1 MVRPTATK
9 SSRRRTSVLLGGLA
23 ATALLTA
30 GCSAQELSTGW
41 LPSTRGTTDETG
53 RIITLWNGSW
63 IAALLVGVLVWG
75 LTLWCVVAY
84 RRRKDEVDL
93 PAQLRYNV
101 PLEILY
107 TVVPLMMVGVLFFY
121 TFRDQREIESIA
133 DNPDV
138 EIGVVGKQWA
148 WDFNYVTDDVYET
161 STQIDL
167 DDEGNPVSEIPVLYL
182 PVGETVTF
190 ELTSRD
196 VIHSFWVPG
205 FLYKKDMIPGR
216 ENFVS
221 LTPQE
226 TGLFEGK
233 CAELCGQY
241 HSEMLFRVAVV
252 ERDEYDAQMD
262 ALRAAGQSGQLG
274 SDLDKATS
282 DGAVSAVEVEEGQG

>member
-1 MVRPTATK
+1 MVRPIATN
-9 SSRRRTSVLLGGLA
+9 SSRRRATALGGLA

-63 IAALLVGVLVWG
+63 IAALAVGVLVWG
-75 LTLWCVVAY
+75 LVLWCVVAY
-84 RRRKDEVDL
+84 RRRKDEVGL

-107 TVVPLMMVGVLFFY
+107 TVVPLMMVGVLFYY
-121 TFRDQREIESIA
+121 TYRDQTEIEA
-133 DNPDV
+133 VAENPDV
-138 EIGVVGKQWA
+138 EINVVGKQWA
-148 WDFNYVTDDVYET
+148 WDFNYLTDDVYET
-161 STQIDL
+161 STQVDL
-167 DDEGNPVSEIPVLYL
+167 DDEGNPISEIPTLYL
-182 PVGETVTF
+182 PVDQTVTF
-190 ELTSRD
+190 QLTSRD

-221 LTPQE
+221 LTPLE
-226 TGLFEGK
+226 TGVFEGK

-252 ERDEYDAQMD
+252 EQGEYDEQMD
-262 ALRAAGQSGQLG
+262 LLRAAGQTGSLG
-274 SDLDKATS
+274 DDLDKSTS
-282 DGAVSAVEVEEGQG
+282 DGTINAVEVPEDQE

>member
-9 SSRRRTSVLLGGLA
+9 SSRRRTTVLLGGLA

-63 IAALLVGVLVWG
+63 IAALVVGVLVWG

-84 RRRKDEVDL
+84 RRRKDEVGL

-133 DNPDV
+133 ENPDV

-161 STQIDL
+161 STQVDL
-167 DDEGNPVSEIPVLYL
+167 DAEGNPVSQIPTLYL

-216 ENFVS
+216 ENYVS
-221 LTPQE
+221 LTPLE
-226 TGLFEGK
+226 TGVFEGK

-252 ERDEYDAQMD
+252 DRDEYDAQMD
-262 ALRAAGQSGQLG
+262 ALRDAGQTGQLG
-274 SDLDKATS
+274 RDLDKTTS
-282 DGAVSAVEVEEGQG
+282 DGTISAVEVEEGQG

>member
-9 SSRRRTSVLLGGLA
+9 SSRRRAAALCGLA

-41 LPSTRGTTDETG
+41 LPSTRETTDHTG

-63 IAALLVGVLVWG
+63 IAALAVGVLVWG

-84 RRRKDEVDL
+84 RRRKDEVGL

-121 TFRDQREIESIA
+121 TFRDQVEIESIA
-133 DNPDV
+133 DDPDI

-148 WDFNYVTDDVYET
+148 WDFNYLTDDVYET
-161 STQIDL
+161 STQVDL
-167 DDEGNPVSEIPVLYL
+167 DDEGNPITEIPVLYL
-182 PVGETVTF
+182 PVGETVNFT
-190 ELTSRD
+190 LTSRD

-216 ENFVS
+216 ENVIS
-221 LTPQE
+221 LTPLQ

-252 ERDEYDAQMD
+252 EQDEYDAQMD
-262 ALRAAGQSGQLG
+262 ALRAAGQTGELG
-274 SDLDKATS
+274 SDLDKTTS
-282 DGAVSAVEVEEGQG
+282 DGSVTAADGAPEGEG